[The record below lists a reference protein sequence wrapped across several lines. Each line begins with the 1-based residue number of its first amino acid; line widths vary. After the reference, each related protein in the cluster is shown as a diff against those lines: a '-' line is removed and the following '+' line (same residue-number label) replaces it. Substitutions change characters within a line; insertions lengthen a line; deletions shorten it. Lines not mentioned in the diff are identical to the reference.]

1 MTGAALP
8 AMAGG
13 GPRPLAS
20 GMAAST
26 PAPAS
31 PSPEASG
38 LPSVR
43 MAMRPGIGAAGAAA
57 LLASA
62 GVRVVTDA
70 QEDADVLIIDDSWL
84 AEPHALATA
93 AAVVALGSPVWAAL
107 LTEWAPGGF
116 AALGQE
122 ATAAELLAGVLGAA
136 AGLAVL
142 PPGVLGE
149 LGPEDEDDLDDLA
162 GAGDIALTP
171 RERDV
176 LAQLAAGLSN
186 KRAARELGVSES
198 TVKFHVQAI
207 YAKLGVQ
214 SRAGAVA
221 RGIALGLVSV

>member
-1 MTGAALP
+1 MPGAGTVQTA
-8 AMAGG
+8 AG

-20 GMAAST
+20 GMTAQTSAF
-26 PAPAS
+26 
-31 PSPEASG
+31 G
-38 LPSVR
+38 LPTVR
-43 MAMRPGIGAAGAAA
+43 VVMRPGIGAAGAAA

-62 GVRVVTDA
+62 GVRVVTDP
-70 QEDADVLIIDDSWL
+70 EEEADVLVIDDGWL
-84 AEPHALATA
+84 AEPQALAGV

-107 LTEWAPGGF
+107 LAEWVPGGF
-116 AALGQE
+116 AALSAQ

-142 PPGVLGE
+142 PPAA
-149 LGPEDEDDLDDLA
+149 LGPLDPADGSTDEDEDDLGDLA
-162 GAGDIALTP
+162 AGADVGLTP

-198 TVKFHVQAI
+198 TVKFHVQAL

-221 RGIALGLVSV
+221 RGITLGLVSV